1 MPIGTLRTSPLIAL
15 AVSGVV
21 LSSVAATP
29 VKAGVVEQLANSE
42 RFQPVDG
49 KINVDA
55 SGFLSPEDLLE
66 GPVVVAIAGK
76 AGWFDFNV
84 PAPASN
90 LIGSVELMEIL
101 ARPPAPIP
109 PEPNPRAAAGGR
121 VVDQGKSAPAPPVD
135 ATQPFANHYAAVP
148 IGAVTA
154 PAGSGSHDQFVNGD
168 VAPEFKAIYR
178 IASSDVDAAAPW
190 IKPIYRAVDSAFQ
203 GNTAETVSSPSQN
216 SIRSFDDEDWFVS
229 RFVKFFLSRDSIPY
243 LLLFFVVCSVVAGLL
258 RLLGIAA
265 PSR

>member
-1 MPIGTLRTSPLIAL
+1 MPIGSLRTSPFIAL

-21 LSSVAATP
+21 LLSVAATST
-29 VKAGVVEQLANSE
+29 KAGVVEQSTSSDHV
-42 RFQPVDG
+42 QPVDS

-66 GPVVVAIAGK
+66 GPLVVAIAGK
-76 AGWFDFNV
+76 EGRFEFNV

-90 LIGSVELMEIL
+90 LVGSVELMEIL

-109 PEPNPRAAAGGR
+109 PAPNLRAGADGQAAAK
-121 VVDQGKSAPAPPVD
+121 GKAVPPHPADV
-135 ATQPFANHYAAVP
+135 TQPFANHYAAAPVEPAAAPVVP
-148 IGAVTA
+148 
-154 PAGSGSHDQFVNGD
+154 GSRDQLTNGD

-190 IKPIYRAVDSAFQ
+190 VKPIYRAVDNAFQ
-203 GNTAETVSSPSQN
+203 GNTAEPASSTGQGSV
-216 SIRSFDDEDWFVS
+216 RSFDDDDWFVS

-243 LLLFFVVCSVVAGLL
+243 ILLFFVVCSLVAGLL
-258 RLLGIAA
+258 RLLRIAA